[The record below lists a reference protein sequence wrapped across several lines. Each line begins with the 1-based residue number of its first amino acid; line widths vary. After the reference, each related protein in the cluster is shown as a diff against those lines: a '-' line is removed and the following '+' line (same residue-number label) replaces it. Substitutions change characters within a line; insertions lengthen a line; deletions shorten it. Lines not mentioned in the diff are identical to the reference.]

1 MGGGGPPLNAPLASC
16 DWSPNLDDMPGALG
30 NGFPASR
37 GAAGRLP
44 GPPGG
49 MGRPAIMLS
58 NGRAWGGLGRLPL
71 NAPPGS
77 CDWSPKRDA
86 SGEGGPLRPGGA
98 SLPIMGAGG
107 LAPANGGGGPP
118 GVSCS
123 GGRVRGRLPPK
134 DGEDRKSLGNCPC
147 TWAVGLVSA
156 AASPD
161 PGGTLAEPCIMRASV
176 SRERKPAAWLG
187 SPRSAI
193 ERRLFG

>member
-1 MGGGGPPLNAPLASC
+1 MGGGGPTDPPVNAPLASC
-16 DWSPNLDDMPGALG
+16 DWSPKRDAIPGALG

-49 MGRPAIMLS
+49 IGRPAIMLS
-58 NGRAWGGLGRLPL
+58 NGRGCGGLGRLPL
-71 NAPPGS
+71 KAPPGS

-107 LAPANGGGGPP
+107 PAPAREEGGPAP
-118 GVSCS
+118 VRGDVGPSAANSC

-134 DGEDRKSLGNCPC
+134 DGRAAGKPS
-147 TWAVGLVSA
+147 WLVSPCRYPLRSGRTPCVEIFGPGSCTPAVSIA
-156 AASPD
+156 AP
-161 PGGTLAEPCIMRASV
+161 
-176 SRERKPAAWLG
+176 SRERKLG
-187 SPRSAI
+187 A
-193 ERRLFG
+193 